1 MDESNQTQETYM
13 DKLHPAVREGI
24 RRSFAE
30 LDIQDP
36 DFKEKAENMIEQF
49 LEMQVKDIIKEWEKE
64 REKTESESFLMI
76 VPKNRIEVFDKITEE
91 ILTELKSVM
100 MQSSEDKALI
110 EDKISSMEWGIKE
123 YNQPIKRIL
132 KQQDRWIYVE
142 YLMYKRDQVEEES
155 NKYKEEID
163 TNIKELTK
171 CKEEID
177 TNIKEITKNKEKI
190 AKKEEEISKL
200 RKQILEEKE
209 FPRIGT
215 EYLEIL
221 KKDEQKSIELVE
233 TLRKKEQKSIKL
245 VELLR
250 QEERI
255 VTKQIKFMQMIYD
268 NDYRAKVEFIRE
280 ELIEEAKYFG
290 IPIPERNTGTLED
303 RKIPGEEGI
312 LEEGNLSEEVEDQE
326 PTITEQEQNLE
337 IKEESTEIDN
347 NEKNVMPENEDAL
360 TKELK
365 ANPLFQQIQDITER
379 AIQAQTP
386 KELFGASAEL
396 ESIYLKRRNNPEQK
410 NEMDNIMSKI
420 SDSKG
425 LLKIGEFYM
434 RARKKYIKLTG
445 KDNPTE
451 EDKKSIESLREAKET
466 LETFLQERFPG
477 QKINLPTLEN
487 EEVEIK
493 PSFRQI
499 QNIIKRG
506 RQAETPREFTKISTE
521 LARPY
526 IKIRGNVEQKNAME
540 ELLGAF
546 PEGINMLKVGLFQ
559 INTRKKYIKLTGKEN
574 PSKEE
579 QEHIKNMKNKSRAQ
593 VERILQD
600 RFPGQNIDVSPL
612 RTEKEYIAELKGL
625 ELKKLSGNRND
636 QDIITQMAQIYS
648 ELTQV
653 ISELKQDKAQKIYNR
668 IIRSLKGRPG
678 VDNSKIPPTLKEFVV
693 QKVKT
698 PLPNQ
703 YNTVTHNGIGQQKQ
717 GDNIGDG
724 GISME

>member
-1 MDESNQTQETYM
+1 MDDSNQIQETYM

-64 REKTESESFLMI
+64 WEKEREKTESESFLMI

-110 EDKISSMEWGIKE
+110 EDKIYSMEWGIKE

-142 YLMYKRDQVEEES
+142 YLMYKMDQVEEES
-155 NKYKEEID
+155 NKYEEAID

-177 TNIKEITKNKEKI
+177 TNIKKITKNKERI
-190 AKKEEEISKL
+190 AKEEEISKL
-200 RKQILEEKE
+200 RKQILEEEE

-221 KKDEQKSIELVE
+221 KKDEQTSIEL
-233 TLRKKEQKSIKL
+233 L
-245 VELLR
+245 ELLR
-250 QEERI
+250 QEEQI
-255 VTKQIKFMQMIYD
+255 VTRQIKFMQMIYD
-268 NDYRAKVEFIRE
+268 DYRAKVEFIRE

-303 RKIPGEEGI
+303 RKIPGEAGN

-360 TKELK
+360 TEELK

-386 KELFGASAEL
+386 KELFEASAEL
-396 ESIYLKRRNNPEQK
+396 ESMYLKRRNNPEQK

-445 KDNPTE
+445 KDNLTE
-451 EDKKSIESLREAKET
+451 EDKKSIESIREAKET

>member
-1 MDESNQTQETYM
+1 
-13 DKLHPAVREGI
+13 
-24 RRSFAE
+24 
-30 LDIQDP
+30 
-36 DFKEKAENMIEQF
+36 
-49 LEMQVKDIIKEWEKE
+49 
-64 REKTESESFLMI
+64 
-76 VPKNRIEVFDKITEE
+76 
-91 ILTELKSVM
+91 
-100 MQSSEDKALI
+100 
-110 EDKISSMEWGIKE
+110 
-123 YNQPIKRIL
+123 
-132 KQQDRWIYVE
+132 
-142 YLMYKRDQVEEES
+142 
-155 NKYKEEID
+155 
-163 TNIKELTK
+163 
-171 CKEEID
+171 
-177 TNIKEITKNKEKI
+177 
-190 AKKEEEISKL
+190 
-200 RKQILEEKE
+200 
-209 FPRIGT
+209 
-215 EYLEIL
+215 
-221 KKDEQKSIELVE
+221 
-233 TLRKKEQKSIKL
+233 
-245 VELLR
+245 
-250 QEERI
+250 
-255 VTKQIKFMQMIYD
+255 
-268 NDYRAKVEFIRE
+268 
-280 ELIEEAKYFG
+280 
-290 IPIPERNTGTLED
+290 
-303 RKIPGEEGI
+303 
-312 LEEGNLSEEVEDQE
+312 
-326 PTITEQEQNLE
+326 
-337 IKEESTEIDN
+337 
-347 NEKNVMPENEDAL
+347 MPENEDAL
-360 TKELK
+360 TEELK

-386 KELFGASAEL
+386 KELFEASAEL
-396 ESIYLKRRNNPEQK
+396 ESMYLKRRNNPEQK

-445 KDNPTE
+445 KDNLTE
-451 EDKKSIESLREAKET
+451 EDKKSIESIREAKET